1 MGCVSSTLTYRTKAS
16 LERGWLFVLLYRGGK
31 VLSINERAS
40 ANGGGRSEGLRP
52 GAAGYFR
59 GGAPKKQFKF

>member
-1 MGCVSSTLTYRTKAS
+1 MSVEYG
-16 LERGWLFVLLYRGGK
+16 
-31 VLSINERAS
+31 NERIS

-59 GGAPKKQFKF
+59 GGAPKRKAEGCLQPDLPPLLKETGSRKRLPNRFF

>member
-1 MGCVSSTLTYRTKAS
+1 MVHSM
-16 LERGWLFVLLYRGGK
+16 VLPLIIQIDN
-31 VLSINERAS
+31 VLVITNERTS

-59 GGAPKKQFKF
+59 GGAPKRNRQPKKAAESFV